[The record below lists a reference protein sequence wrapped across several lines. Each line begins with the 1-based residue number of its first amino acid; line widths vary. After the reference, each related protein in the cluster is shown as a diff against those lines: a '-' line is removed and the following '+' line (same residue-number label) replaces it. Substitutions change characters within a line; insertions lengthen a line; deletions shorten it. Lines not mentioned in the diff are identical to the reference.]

1 MSQNQELCMKE
12 VSFYNNRIMR
22 KIIGMLTLMT
32 LVSCIENEVDNSEIN
47 QIGDLKSSKMR
58 IVRLS
63 DMQKS
68 DSLIIV
74 SRLQS
79 DMDIK
84 VIRNI
89 SIEDG
94 EYKLNLTLKTAL
106 ELGVNEETYNK
117 YRVYVENLND

>member
-1 MSQNQELCMKE
+1 
-12 VSFYNNRIMR
+12 
-22 KIIGMLTLMT
+22 MLTLMT